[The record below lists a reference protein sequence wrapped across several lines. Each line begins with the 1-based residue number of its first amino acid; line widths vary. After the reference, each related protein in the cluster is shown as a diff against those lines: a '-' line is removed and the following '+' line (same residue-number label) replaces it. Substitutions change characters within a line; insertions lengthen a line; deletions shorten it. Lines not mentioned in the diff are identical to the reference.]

1 MLLDP
6 TADNNNNK
14 FLSENLF
21 SFILSL
27 AKDVVKA
34 NRARV
39 LRQRMEN
46 ILLLLLPSPF
56 PIIFPIQQNKHNF
69 GVGRLLILCLRRI
82 YIGGKT
88 YYSSFADFAKRR
100 LLKVSTSSVATSLM
114 PTFFPR
120 SETFINRVFF
130 QCHLLVL
137 AVTLCGYCIIT
148 VICYYSG

>member
-6 TADNNNNK
+6 TADNNNNSK

-21 SFILSL
+21 SFTHSLSLTL

-34 NRARV
+34 NKARV

-46 ILLLLLPSPF
+46 ILLLPSPF

-69 GVGRLLILCLRRI
+69 GVGRLLILCLLRI
-82 YIGGKT
+82 YIGEKT
-88 YYSSFADFAKRR
+88 FYSFADFAKRR
-100 LLKVSTSSVATSLM
+100 LLKCSTSSVATSLM
-114 PTFFPR
+114 PTFSSR

-130 QCHLLVL
+130 
-137 AVTLCGYCIIT
+137 
-148 VICYYSG
+148 